1 MPDVTSGPT
10 ADPTVKIFIGPRPSE
25 QTSPLTTGG
34 LTASAETSTEPPVD
48 DSASTGDTK
57 DDVFSTPGASTGDT
71 KDDVVSTLD
80 GSASTNELGSG
91 APTKPTELLT
101 VTTVGSANTNEL
113 DPGAPTNGAPT
124 ELLTVDPAGVASAAV
139 SSVAALPTTIAGVLT
154 TTDDTTPFPAKNST
168 TPAPR
173 PGERCARRVLSGRA
187 LTPSLTGFVGGLLLL
202 GLLFVALVLLYLG
215 AFSHCP
221 FGRRPRH

>member
-57 DDVFSTPGASTGDT
+57 DDVVSTP
-71 KDDVVSTLD
+71 D

-101 VTTVGSANTNEL
+101 VTTVGSASTNEL

-139 SSVAALPTTIAGVLT
+139 SSIAALPTTIAGVLT

-173 PGERCARRVLSGRA
+173 PGERCAHRVLAGRA
-187 LTPSLTGFVGGLLLL
+187 LTPSLAGFVGGLLLL

>member
-1 MPDVTSGPT
+1 MPDVTSGPI

-34 LTASAETSTEPPVD
+34 LTAFAETSTEPPVD

-57 DDVFSTPGASTGDT
+57 DDVFSTPDASTGDT
-71 KDDVVSTLD
+71 KDDVVSTPD
-80 GSASTNELGSG
+80 GSENTNELGPG
-91 APTKPTELLT
+91 APTKRTELLT
-101 VTTVGSANTNEL
+101 VTTI
-113 DPGAPTNGAPT
+113 DPT
-124 ELLTVDPAGVASAAV
+124 GVASAAV
-139 SSVAALPTTIAGVLT
+139 SSVAAFPTTIAGVL

-173 PGERCARRVLSGRA
+173 PGEHRVFAGWA
-187 LTPSLTGFVGGLLLL
+187 LTPPLTGFVGGLLLL
-202 GLLFVALVLLYLG
+202 GLLIVALVLLYLG

>member
-57 DDVFSTPGASTGDT
+57 DDVFSTPDASTGDT
-71 KDDVVSTLD
+71 KDVVSTPD
-80 GSASTNELGSG
+80 GSASTNELGPG
-91 APTKPTELLT
+91 APTKRAELLT
-101 VTTVGSANTNEL
+101 VTTVGSASTNEL

-139 SSVAALPTTIAGVLT
+139 SSIAALPTTIAGVLT

-173 PGERCARRVLSGRA
+173 PGERCTRRVLAGWA
-187 LTPSLTGFVGGLLLL
+187 LTPPLTGFVGGLLFL
-202 GLLFVALVLLYLG
+202 GLLIVALVLLYLG

-221 FGRRPRH
+221 FARRPRR